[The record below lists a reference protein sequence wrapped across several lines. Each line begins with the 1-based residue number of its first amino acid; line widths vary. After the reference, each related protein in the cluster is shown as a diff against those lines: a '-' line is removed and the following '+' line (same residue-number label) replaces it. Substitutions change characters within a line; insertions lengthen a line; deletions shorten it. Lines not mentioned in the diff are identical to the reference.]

1 MRKRSRRPKSRRQI
15 RILRIVK
22 LLLALCIVV
31 LFFVFVSIKLRPMI
45 QSVTGNIAKQMMAE
59 AIHSVVLN
67 ELESKHYGYDDFVNI
82 ERAEDGTIQTI
93 SLNMVQANTLKSNIS
108 LTIQQ
113 ELGDSQQQTGVPIGT
128 LLGSDLLRGHG
139 LRIPLKISVLGN
151 TAVDLKSTFDSAG
164 INQTRHQIY
173 LEITVTV
180 YSYLSGVS
188 STSEV
193 TTTVPVAETVIVGEV
208 PQMYANLNPNS
219 GAEQLAGIAGAA
231 SSQTIGG
238 TS

>member
-59 AIHSVVLN
+59 SIHSVVLN

-208 PQMYANLNPNS
+208 PQMYANFVIIHLN
-219 GAEQLAGIAGAA
+219 
-231 SSQTIGG
+231 
-238 TS
+238 